1 MVRLLLVRHAEST
14 GNAGRLIQGVTDLS
28 LTPFGERQAE
38 ALAQRLAH
46 GYRPHALYASPLR
59 RAWETALAIGT
70 VCGLSPRLLPEARE
84 RDFGVGNG
92 MPIAQAVEQYAVPA
106 GGAGDLRLSFPG
118 EEAYDAF
125 CGRVAAAFLAL
136 EERHGDETIVV
147 VTHSGSIAAFL
158 SVVLGLPAGRQRL
171 FRIGN
176 ASITTLDL
184 HGGVATVLGI
194 NDRCHLD
201 TLARPD

>member
-1 MVRLLLVRHAEST
+1 MLLVRHAEST
-14 GNAGRLIQGVTDLS
+14 GNAERLIQGVTDLP

-38 ALAQRLAH
+38 ALAQRLARER
-46 GYRPHALYASPLR
+46 RPCALYASPLR
-59 RAWETALAIGT
+59 RAWETALTIGA
-70 VCGLSPRLLPEARE
+70 VCDLSPQPLPDARE

-92 MPIAQAVEQYAVPA
+92 MPIAQALEQYAVSGSAP
-106 GGAGDLRLSFPG
+106 GDLRLVFPG

-125 CGRVAAAFLAL
+125 RERVAAAFLAL
-136 EERHGDETIVV
+136 EERHDDETVVV

-158 SVVLGLPAGRQRL
+158 TVVLGLPADRHRL

-184 HGGVATVLGI
+184 RGGVAMVLGI

-201 TLARPD
+201 ALARPD